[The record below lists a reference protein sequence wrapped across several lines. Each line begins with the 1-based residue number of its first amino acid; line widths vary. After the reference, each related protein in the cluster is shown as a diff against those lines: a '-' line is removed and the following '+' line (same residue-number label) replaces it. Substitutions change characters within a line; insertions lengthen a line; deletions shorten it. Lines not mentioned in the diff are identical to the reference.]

1 MIALSDI
8 GGRRGLA
15 LHLLR
20 MFGGG
25 PRARRTV
32 AQTLGVSERSIRRW
46 KARQDRGELPARRGG
61 RRPTPVPRSTRQR
74 VITTLIERGPNVGVP
89 VLRGLFGSV
98 PYRVLATLK
107 RRFVRV
113 LRKRYA
119 WYRNRLEWLRAGA
132 TWAMDFTEPEATL
145 PDGHAKLLLV
155 RDLGSGMQL
164 AAEPCAGER
173 ASAVCV
179 LLTTLFLTL
188 GVPLLIKMD
197 NGGAFRAGTTQDLLA
212 EHGVT
217 CLFSPPYWPQYNGA
231 CERSGGTLKL
241 RIEQLAL
248 IRGSPGRWLRSDI
261 ACAVHLAN
269 ATARPKGATHP
280 TPAEVFAARRSI
292 TTPERRAFLRDV
304 ARRRAVALA
313 TFQSKR
319 GTMPMCQER
328 EAIDRNVVQRA
339 LLEGGYLR
347 FRRGRLSTP
356 IQTWR
361 ADIEA

>member
-1 MIALSDI
+1 MIALANH
-8 GGRRGLA
+8 GGRRRLA
-15 LHLLR
+15 LHLVRVL
-20 MFGGG
+20 GGG
-25 PRARRTV
+25 PRARHTV
-32 AQTLGVSERSIRRW
+32 ARAFEVSERSIRRW
-46 KARQDRGELPARRGG
+46 TARQDHGEAPALRCG
-61 RRPTPVPRSTRQR
+61 RRPTPVPQPTRQR
-74 VITTLIERGPNVGVP
+74 VIATLIERGPNVGVP
-89 VLRGLFGSV
+89 VLRGLFRSV
-98 PYRVLATLK
+98 PYRVLASLK
-107 RRFVRV
+107 QRFVRV

-119 WYRNRLEWLRAGA
+119 WYRKRLVWLRAGA
-132 TWAMDFTEPEATL
+132 TWAMDFTEPEAAL

-179 LLTTLFLTL
+179 LLTALFLTF
-188 GVPLLIKMD
+188 GAPLLIKMD
-197 NGGAFRAGTTQDLLA
+197 NGGAFRGGTTPGLLA

-217 CLFSPPYWPQYNGA
+217 GLFSPPFCPQYNGA

-269 ATARPKGATHP
+269 TTARPRGATHP

-292 TTPERRAFLRDV
+292 TKTERRAFLRDV
-304 ARRRAVALA
+304 ARRRAEALA

-319 GTMPMCQER
+319 GTMPTCSER
-328 EAIDRNVVQRA
+328 DAIDRNVVQRA
-339 LLEGGYLR
+339 LLEGGFLR

-361 ADIEA
+361 ADIKA